1 MFNGTIKSNR
11 YEQRKR
17 TREKKY
23 VGIISFF
30 IYSFTFNFPVHMQA
44 RLSARE
50 IKEEKKTQ
58 AKQKEKKKRKEKNC
72 AAANK
77 WKEHVNKK
85 KVQHER
91 MRDRREK
98 SES

>member
-1 MFNGTIKSNR
+1 MFNGTMKSNR
-11 YEQRKR
+11 YAQRKR

-50 IKEEKKTQ
+50 KKIQ
-58 AKQKEKKKRKEKNC
+58 AATITTTTISATKC

-77 WKEHVNKK
+77 
-85 KVQHER
+85 
-91 MRDRREK
+91 
-98 SES
+98 